1 MNVLKGI
8 VLGFI
13 AGAIATLT
21 VHEFISWLFN
31 NPNLWNGWD
40 RVSWSKE
47 PVNSLLLPDTPIP
60 QIISAMIWGGLWG
73 ALFGVILGP
82 RPQGSMTVQG
92 AILGLFGPALIGV
105 LVAIPLLTQA
115 YPIFYDG
122 DAGKVIPVVTIMAG
136 FGAATAWLYG
146 LFRYGRLP

>member
-31 NPNLWNGWD
+31 NPSLWSGWD

-47 PVNSLLLPDTPIP
+47 PVTNLLLGIELP

-73 ALFGVILGP
+73 ALFGIILGP
-82 RPQGSMTVQG
+82 RPQGSMTIQG

-105 LVAIPLLTQA
+105 LVAIPLLTQS

-122 DAGKVIPVVTIMAG
+122 DAGKVIPVLSMMAG
-136 FGAATAWLYG
+136 YGAATAWLYG
-146 LFRYGRLP
+146 LFRYCRLP

>member
-1 MNVLKGI
+1 MNFLKGI

-13 AGAIATLT
+13 AGAISALT
-21 VHEFISWLFN
+21 VHEFISWLFS
-31 NPNLWNGWD
+31 NPDLWVGWD
-40 RVSWSKE
+40 RLSWSKE
-47 PVNSLLLPDTPIP
+47 PVNNILLPDVAIP
-60 QIISAMIWGGLWG
+60 QIISTMIWGGLWG

-82 RPQGSMTVQG
+82 RPQGSMTIQG

-105 LVAIPLLTQA
+105 LVAVPLLTQK

-122 DAGKVIPVVTIMAG
+122 DAGKVIPVLAIMAG

-146 LFRYGRLP
+146 MFRYGRLP